1 MQLSKL
7 SSAVGICV
15 CNICSVF
22 RGPEFYSEDYRRP
35 IKKYGCLYAN
45 ERAEIDWF
53 VSKSKGPFGSIDRL
67 LTSY

>member
-35 IKKYGCLYAN
+35 IKKYGCLYVN
-45 ERAEIDWF
+45 ERAEIDWLF
-53 VSKSKGPFGSIDRL
+53 PNQKAPLEVLIG
-67 LTSY
+67 Y